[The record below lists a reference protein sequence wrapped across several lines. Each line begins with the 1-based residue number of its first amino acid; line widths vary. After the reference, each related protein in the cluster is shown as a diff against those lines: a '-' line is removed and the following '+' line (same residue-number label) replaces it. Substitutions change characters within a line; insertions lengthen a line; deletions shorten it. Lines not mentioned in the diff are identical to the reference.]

1 MKKQFIHTVH
11 KGSIALVTLLFAS
24 SCSFLDI
31 DPTAIRTGDNF
42 MNDETNAELAI
53 NAAYNSLA
61 SHERW
66 SDGLLESH
74 SFYIGEIMA
83 DYAEMGSHK
92 GDFDDLERM
101 IEWRPYTDEIIL
113 YCTWK
118 RCYDGIYRCD
128 YVLENIS
135 EAPISEALKQR
146 IEGEAYFLRG
156 MNILRLATMFGSIP
170 ITEGIIQPESY
181 GKIPQKNLHECFE
194 IAAHHFGEAI
204 NKLPTKNQYESKNL
218 GRATKGA
225 AQAMLARLYMLQEG
239 MDKDCQIAAWD
250 SVYKYTDLV
259 IKSSEYA
266 LVNNYATIHE
276 PEGENNIESIFEIQ
290 FGSSS
295 ILNSG
300 SGNSREDIGT
310 TSQIR
315 CGIRS
320 AQNEGLPGGWGYYQP
335 SQLLV
340 DEYEAKDPRL
350 TCVVYGPNYNE
361 GIVYGVKRNYDLSD
375 MQSEYYNRRLAI
387 DPALE
392 AEALMTATSN
402 SSRNVRVIRYAD
414 VLLMNAEAAYHLGRE
429 AEVQDKLEMV
439 RQRARN
445 STYAKG
451 FVAGKGNVYVNT
463 GYSNNL
469 PKVTATGQE
478 LLEAIW
484 HERSVEL
491 ALEDMRYWDLVR
503 TGRYLDRLDVIKAT
517 SKDPTA
523 IELRFANI
531 DLRANCAARCIAG
544 PRGVKDIPIFPLPGE
559 EAIKWNLS
567 QIIDLYK

>member
-31 DPTAIRTGDNF
+31 EPTAIRTGDNF

-350 TCVVYGPNYNE
+350 TCVVYEPNYNE

>member
-1 MKKQFIHTVH
+1 MKKQFIHIVR
-11 KGSIALVTLLFAS
+11 KGTTSLIMLLLVS

-31 DPTAIRTGDNF
+31 DPTAIRTGDSF

-83 DYAEMGSHK
+83 DFAEMGSHK

-128 YVLENIS
+128 YVLENIG
-135 EAPISEALKQR
+135 EAPISESLKQR
-146 IEGEAYFLRG
+146 IEGEAYFLRA
-156 MNILRLATMFGSIP
+156 MNILRLTTMFGSIP
-170 ITEGIIQPESY
+170 ITEGIIPTESY

-194 IAAHHFGEAI
+194 IAASHFEKAI
-204 NKLPTKNQYESKNL
+204 DRLPTKNQYESKNI

-259 IKSSEYA
+259 IKSGEYNLA
-266 LVNNYATIHE
+266 NNYATIHE

-295 ILNSG
+295 VLNSG
-300 SGNSREDIGT
+300 SGTSREDIGT

-340 DEYEAKDPRL
+340 DEFEDKDPRL
-350 TCVVYGPNYNE
+350 TCTVYGPNYND
-361 GIVYGVKRNYDLSD
+361 GIVYGMKRNYDLSD
-375 MQSEYYNRRLAI
+375 MQSEYYNRHLAI
-387 DPALE
+387 DPELE
-392 AEALMTATSN
+392 AKDLMTATSN

-414 VLLMNAEAAYHLGRE
+414 VLLMNAEAAYHQGKESE
-429 AEVQDKLEMV
+429 ALDKLEMV

-445 STYAKG
+445 STFAKG
-451 FVAGKGNVYVNT
+451 FVLGKGSTYVNT

-469 PKVTATGQE
+469 PKVTTTGQE

-503 TGRYLDRLDVIKAT
+503 TGRYLDRLDIVRAT

-523 IELRFANI
+523 TELRFANI
-531 DLRANCAARCIAG
+531 DLRANCTARCIQG
-544 PRGVKDIPIFPLPGE
+544 LRGVKDIPIFPLPGE
-559 EAIKWNLS
+559 EAIKWNLT

>member
-1 MKKQFIHTVH
+1 
-11 KGSIALVTLLFAS
+11 
-24 SCSFLDI
+24 
-31 DPTAIRTGDNF
+31 
-42 MNDETNAELAI
+42 
-53 NAAYNSLA
+53 
-61 SHERW
+61 
-66 SDGLLESH
+66 
-74 SFYIGEIMA
+74 
-83 DYAEMGSHK
+83 
-92 GDFDDLERM
+92 
-101 IEWRPYTDEIIL
+101 
-113 YCTWK
+113 
-118 RCYDGIYRCD
+118 
-128 YVLENIS
+128 
-135 EAPISEALKQR
+135 
-146 IEGEAYFLRG
+146 

>member
-31 DPTAIRTGDNF
+31 EPTAIRTGDNF

-218 GRATKGA
+218 DRATKGA

>member
-1 MKKQFIHTVH
+1 MKKQFIKIVH
-11 KGSIALVTLLFAS
+11 QGILSFFMLLFAS

-31 DPTAIRTGDNF
+31 EPTAIRTGDNF
-42 MNDETNAELAI
+42 ISSEENAELAI

-66 SDGLLESH
+66 SDNLLESH

-101 IEWRPYTDEIIL
+101 IEWRPYTDEVVL

-128 YVLENIS
+128 YVLGNIG

-170 ITEGIIQPESY
+170 ITEGIIPPESY
-181 GKIPQKNLHECFE
+181 GKIQQKDLHECFE
-194 IAAHHFGEAI
+194 IVAAHFEQAMDR
-204 NKLPTKNQYESKNL
+204 LPARSQYESKDL

-239 MDKDCQIAAWD
+239 MDKDCRIAAWD
-250 SVYKYTDLV
+250 SVYKYTNLV
-259 IKSSEYA
+259 IRSGEYA
-266 LVNNYATIHE
+266 LADNYATIHE

-290 FGSSS
+290 LGSSS
-295 ILNSG
+295 VLNSG
-300 SGNSREDIGT
+300 SGTSREDIGT

-340 DEYEAKDPRL
+340 DEYEEKDPRL
-350 TCVVYGPNYNE
+350 SCAIYGPNYNN
-361 GIVYGVKRNYDLSD
+361 GIVYGVQRNYNLSD
-375 MQSEYYNRRLAI
+375 MQSEYYNRHLAI
-387 DPALE
+387 DPELE
-392 AEALMTATSN
+392 AESLMTATSN

-429 AEVQDKLEMV
+429 AEALDKLEMV

-451 FVAGKGNVYVNT
+451 FILGKGNLYANT
-463 GYSNNL
+463 GYANHL
-469 PKVTATGQE
+469 PKVTATGQA
-478 LLEAIW
+478 LLDAIW

-491 ALEDMRYWDLVR
+491 ALEDMRYWDLIR
-503 TGRYLDRLDVIKAT
+503 TGRYLDRLDIVKAT

-523 IELRFANI
+523 TELRFANI
-531 DLRANCAARCIAG
+531 DLRGNCVARCIAG
-544 PRGVKDIPIFPLPGE
+544 PRGVKDIPVFPFPGE
-559 EAIKWNLS
+559 EAIKWNLT

>member
-11 KGSIALVTLLFAS
+11 KGAIALVTLLFAS

-31 DPTAIRTGDNF
+31 EPTAIRTGDNF

-128 YVLENIS
+128 YVLENIG

-156 MNILRLATMFGSIP
+156 MNILRLATTFGSIP

-204 NKLPTKNQYESKNL
+204 NRLPTKNQYESKNL

-259 IKSSEYA
+259 IKSGEYA
-266 LVNNYATIHE
+266 LVSNYATIHE

-451 FVAGKGNVYVNT
+451 FVAGKDNVYVNT

-523 IELRFANI
+523 TELRFANI

-559 EAIKWNLS
+559 EAIKWNLT

>member
-31 DPTAIRTGDNF
+31 EPTAIRTGDNF

-204 NKLPTKNQYESKNL
+204 NRLPTKNQYESKNL

>member
-11 KGSIALVTLLFAS
+11 KGAIALVTLLFAS

-31 DPTAIRTGDNF
+31 EPTAIRTGDNF
-42 MNDETNAELAI
+42 INDETNAELAI

-259 IKSSEYA
+259 IKSGEYA

-361 GIVYGVKRNYDLSD
+361 GIVYGVKRNYNLSD

-392 AEALMTATSN
+392 AEALMTATNN

>member
-11 KGSIALVTLLFAS
+11 KGAIALVTLLFAS

-31 DPTAIRTGDNF
+31 EPTAIRTGDNF
-42 MNDETNAELAI
+42 INDETNAELAI

-259 IKSSEYA
+259 IKSGEYA

>member
-1 MKKQFIHTVH
+1 
-11 KGSIALVTLLFAS
+11 
-24 SCSFLDI
+24 
-31 DPTAIRTGDNF
+31 
-42 MNDETNAELAI
+42 
-53 NAAYNSLA
+53 
-61 SHERW
+61 
-66 SDGLLESH
+66 
-74 SFYIGEIMA
+74 
-83 DYAEMGSHK
+83 
-92 GDFDDLERM
+92 
-101 IEWRPYTDEIIL
+101 
-113 YCTWK
+113 
-118 RCYDGIYRCD
+118 
-128 YVLENIS
+128 
-135 EAPISEALKQR
+135 
-146 IEGEAYFLRG
+146 
-156 MNILRLATMFGSIP
+156 MFGSIP
-170 ITEGIIQPESY
+170 ITEGIIPTESY

-194 IAAHHFGEAI
+194 IAASHFEKAI
-204 NKLPTKNQYESKNL
+204 DRLPTKNQYESKNI

-259 IKSSEYA
+259 IKSGEYNLA
-266 LVNNYATIHE
+266 NNYATIHE

-295 ILNSG
+295 VLNSG
-300 SGNSREDIGT
+300 SGTSREDIGT

-340 DEYEAKDPRL
+340 DEFEDKDPRL
-350 TCVVYGPNYNE
+350 TCTVYGPNYND
-361 GIVYGVKRNYDLSD
+361 GIVYGMKRNYDLSD
-375 MQSEYYNRRLAI
+375 MQSEYYNRHLAI
-387 DPALE
+387 DPELE
-392 AEALMTATSN
+392 AKDLMTATSN

-414 VLLMNAEAAYHLGRE
+414 VLLMNAEAAYHQGKESE
-429 AEVQDKLEMV
+429 ALDKLEMV

-445 STYAKG
+445 STFAKG
-451 FVAGKGNVYVNT
+451 FVLGKGSTYVNT

-469 PKVTATGQE
+469 PKVTTTGQE

-503 TGRYLDRLDVIKAT
+503 TGRYLDRLDIVRAT

-523 IELRFANI
+523 TELRFANI
-531 DLRANCAARCIAG
+531 DLRANCTARCIQG

-559 EAIKWNLS
+559 EAIKWNLT

>member
-1 MKKQFIHTVH
+1 MKKQFIHIVY
-11 KGSIALVTLLFAS
+11 KGAISLITLLFAS

-31 DPTAIRTGDNF
+31 EPTAIRTGDNF
-42 MNDETNAELAI
+42 MSDEANAELAI

-66 SDGLLESH
+66 SDNQLESH

-101 IEWRPYTDEIIL
+101 IEWRPYTDEVIL
-113 YCTWK
+113 HCTWK

-128 YVLENIS
+128 YVLKNIG
-135 EAPISEALKQR
+135 EAPISETLKQR

-156 MNILRLATMFGSIP
+156 MNILKLATMFGSIP
-170 ITEGIIQPESY
+170 VTESIITPESY
-181 GKIPQKNLHECFE
+181 GKIPQKSLHESFE
-194 IAAHHFGEAI
+194 IVASHFRNAI
-204 NKLPTKNQYESKNL
+204 NRLPTKNQYESKDL

-225 AQAMLARLYMLQEG
+225 AQAMLARMYMLQEG

-250 SVYKYTDLV
+250 SVYKYTDRV
-259 IKSSEYA
+259 IKSGEYTLA
-266 LVNNYATIHE
+266 NNYATIHE

-300 SGNSREDIGT
+300 SGTSREDIGT

-340 DEYEAKDPRL
+340 DEYEEKDPRL

-361 GIVYGVKRNYDLSD
+361 GIVYGVKRNYDLSE
-375 MQSEYYNRRLAI
+375 MQSEYYNRHLAI
-387 DPALE
+387 DPELE
-392 AEALMTATSN
+392 AESLMTATSN
-402 SSRNVRVIRYAD
+402 SSRNVRIIRYAD
-414 VLLMNAEAAYHLGRE
+414 ILLMNAEAAYHLGRE
-429 AEVQDKLEMV
+429 PEAQDQLEIV

-451 FVAGKGNVYVNT
+451 FVQSKGNIYVST

-469 PKVTATGQE
+469 AKVTATGQE

-491 ALEDMRYWDLVR
+491 ALEDMRYWDLIR
-503 TGRYLDRLDVIKAT
+503 TGRYLDRLDVVKAT

-523 IELRFANI
+523 TELRFGNI
-531 DLRANCAARCIAG
+531 DLRSNCAARCIAG

-559 EAIKWNLS
+559 EAIKWNLT